1 MNCEGMRTS
10 ESGAALE
17 ELELR
22 LARGMASWR
31 FDEAST
37 PYRIWSALRAE
48 AGTDYQL
55 QYRGEKINARTDVN
69 TNVEYKQFYV
79 TVQCTSEA

>member
-1 MNCEGMRTS
+1 MGMRTS

-22 LARGMASWR
+22 LARGMASGR

-37 PYRIWSALRAE
+37 PYRIWSALRLQQR
-48 AGTDYQL
+48 GLKRYQQL
-55 QYRGEKINARTDVN
+55 QYRGRPRPAGRI
-69 TNVEYKQFYV
+69 
-79 TVQCTSEA
+79 EAT